1 MRPSRQLQPFIR
13 PWPAGKPSVMVILMA
28 LCVATSVT
36 QWVFAM
42 VDRESTVSAALQATL
57 ALSFEGIRAHHY
69 WQFLTYGTLHAGL
82 IQLFANMAVLFF
94 AGREVEPIVG
104 RRHFLGIYLLG
115 YTCGGVVQWVAMAMN
130 WAPSG
135 EGVALMGVSGG
146 VAAVLAAY
154 ATILP
159 ELESTV
165 HLFFVI
171 PVRLRTKMVGL
182 AGTAMALILCIL
194 DAPALAP
201 LFGAQHELFMMS
213 FREGLACVGPVAI
226 LAGFIGGWA
235 YVKHLGF
242 GNPLWIQRFIYN
254 RRQREARMAR
264 MPAEQFIS
272 EEIDP
277 ILDKI
282 SREGM
287 HSLSRA
293 EKRILERGREKI
305 AGAGRGGS
313 KQ

>member
-1 MRPSRQLQPFIR
+1 
-13 PWPAGKPSVMVILMA
+13 MVVLMA

-42 VDRESTVSAALQATL
+42 VDRESTVSAALQASL
-57 ALSFEGIRAHHY
+57 ALSIEGIRAHHF
-69 WQFLTYGTLHAGL
+69 WQFFTYGSLHAGL
-82 IQLFANMAVLFF
+82 IQLIANMTVLFF

-115 YTCGGVVQWVAMAMN
+115 YVCGGMVQWAAMVVG

-135 EGVALMGVSGG
+135 DAVAVMGVSGG
-146 VAAVLAAY
+146 VAAILAAY

-165 HLFFVI
+165 LLFFVL

-182 AGTAMALILCIL
+182 IGTAFALVLCLL
-194 DAPALAP
+194 DAPPLAP
-201 LFGAQHELFMMS
+201 LFGAQRELFMTT
-213 FREGLACVGPVAI
+213 FRESLVSVGPVAI

-242 GNPLWIQRFIYN
+242 GNPLWFQRVIYN
-254 RRQREARMAR
+254 RRQREARIAR
-264 MPAEQFIS
+264 MPAEQYIS

-293 EKRILERGREKI
+293 ERKILERGREKI
-305 AGAGRGGS
+305 ATTTSAIRSG
-313 KQ
+313 K